1 MWPKSKKN
9 IFLKS
14 LCPNDDGYVDDG
26 DGDDNDDDDGDV
38 DYIIVMDDAANVE
51 MVSHLHWS
59 LADCWFVVKIL
70 CHDLEF
76 EFQFSLKRFQALV
89 PY

>member
-1 MWPKSKKN
+1 MMVMTMTMMMTMMMM
-9 IFLKS
+9 
-14 LCPNDDGYVDDG
+14 NDDDDGFVDDG
-26 DGDDNDDDDGDV
+26 DDDDNDDDDGDG
-38 DYIIVMDDAANVE
+38 DYIFVMDDAANVE

-76 EFQFSLKRFQALV
+76 EFHFS
-89 PY
+89 